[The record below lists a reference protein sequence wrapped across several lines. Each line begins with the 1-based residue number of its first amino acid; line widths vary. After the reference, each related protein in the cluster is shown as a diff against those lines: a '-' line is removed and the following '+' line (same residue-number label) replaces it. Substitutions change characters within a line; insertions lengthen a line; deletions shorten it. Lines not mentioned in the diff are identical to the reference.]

1 MASASDTGF
10 PVCELEE
17 RNDMT
22 TPMATPRP
30 TTAAELAEVITA
42 FEQYRERLV
51 SETLATAQK
60 AKLSKAVVMARL
72 EPELAK
78 IDLALQSLR
87 DRQTVCE

>member
-1 MASASDTGF
+1 
-10 PVCELEE
+10 
-17 RNDMT
+17 MT
-22 TPMATPRP
+22 TPMATPQP
-30 TTAAELAEVITA
+30 TTAAELAEVIAA

-51 SETLATAQK
+51 SETMATAQK

-87 DRQTVCE
+87 DRQTGLANSL

>member
-1 MASASDTGF
+1 
-10 PVCELEE
+10 
-17 RNDMT
+17 
-22 TPMATPRP
+22 MATPRP
-30 TTAAELAEVITA
+30 TTAAELAEVIAA

>member
-1 MASASDTGF
+1 
-10 PVCELEE
+10 
-17 RNDMT
+17 
-22 TPMATPRP
+22 MATPQP
-30 TTAAELAEVITA
+30 TTAAELAEVIAA

-51 SETLATAQK
+51 SETMATAQK

-87 DRQTVCE
+87 DRQTGLANSL